1 MRYYLA
7 RRTRATV
14 GDVGSNIHTNLGVA
28 SSAAR
33 ARGKLQTA
41 LLVEAMFTEREAN
54 GRQTMLDRAARLRR
68 AAQDVVPRF
77 TDVVYASVEVD
88 GVRYG
93 WYRTTGTDTDDLA

>member
-1 MRYYLA
+1 VRYYLA

-41 LLVEAMFTEREAN
+41 LLVEACFLMQEAN
-54 GRQTMLDRAARLRR
+54 GRQTMMARAARLNR
-68 AAQDVVPRF
+68 AADDVVRLA
-77 TDVVYASVEVD
+77 DDVYAYVDVD

-93 WYRTTGTDTDDLA
+93 WYRTTGTDTDELE